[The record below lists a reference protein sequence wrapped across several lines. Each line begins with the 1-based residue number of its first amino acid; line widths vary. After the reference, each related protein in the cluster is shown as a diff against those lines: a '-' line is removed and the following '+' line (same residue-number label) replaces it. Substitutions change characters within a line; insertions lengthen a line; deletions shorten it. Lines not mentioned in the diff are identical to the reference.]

1 MPQDPLSGVS
11 GVNEVGGSE
20 GANLLQALLDTAGL
34 GSLGTAAQRARG
46 GGQDGGAEAQE
57 AQDGFAG
64 SSELEEEQAEK
75 QQKIMKLLA
84 ELMEL
89 SLQQQQQ
96 LEAGDQ
102 AGAKQT
108 QGRIDARMK
117 ELQELTG
124 VDAGG
129 DTGGGGVAEPSY
141 GGGGPQAYGGGGGAP
156 SYGGGGGAPAYGG
169 GGGGGAPVGGGG
181 GGGGTSNVAPVGPPT
196 DTASI
201 RGNGNAEKAFNYF
214 LDKGLTPQQAAGV
227 VANLQAESGV
237 RPGQHQIGGPAF
249 GIAQWEGGRQ
259 DNLRAFAQRQGK
271 PIDDLGMQLDFLWSE
286 LQGPEN
292 AAFQAL
298 KTARTPAQAAAIF
311 ENKFER
317 PAANHNAERGRIAE
331 QVYAEFGNRRNA

>member
-1 MPQDPLSGVS
+1 MPQDPLSGIS
-11 GVNEVGGSE
+11 GVNEVGGGQ
-20 GANLLQALLDTAGL
+20 GADLLQSLLETAGL
-34 GSLGTAAQRARG
+34 GSLGAAAQRAQG
-46 GGQDGGAEAQE
+46 GKDGGSEVQAP
-57 AQDGFAG
+57 QDGFAG

-89 SLQQQQQ
+89 SLQQQEQM
-96 LEAGDQ
+96 ESGDQ

-108 QGRIDARMK
+108 QGRIDAKMK
-117 ELQELTG
+117 QLQELTG
-124 VDAGG
+124 IDAGQDAGG
-129 DTGGGGVAEPSY
+129 GGGGGAEPSY
-141 GGGGPQAYGGGGGAP
+141 AGGGGGAPQAYGGGAP
-156 SYGGGGGAPAYGG
+156 SYGGGGGGG
-169 GGGGGAPVGGGG
+169 GVGAVGGGGAAGGP
-181 GGGGTSNVAPVGPPT
+181 SNVAPAGPPT

-214 LDKGLTPQQAAGV
+214 VDKGLTPQQAAGIV
-227 VANLQAESGV
+227 GNLQAESGV

-271 PIDDLGMQLDFLWSE
+271 PISDLGMQLDFLWSE

-331 QVYAEFGNRRNA
+331 QVYAEFGGNRRNA